1 MKRYHGKRNGR
12 YLKLGILVILYTL
25 VVLGTLVYRASGGQ
39 HHTHQRHKR
48 DLSEDDDNTTD
59 CIPRSV
65 DNFPGNF
72 FTLEQTQDGGVFLHI
87 FIALYLFG
95 ALAIVCDDYFVASL
109 EVICD
114 ELKLK
119 EDVAGATFMAAG
131 SSAPEFFTALI
142 GVFISKSD
150 VGVGTIV
157 GSAVFNILFIVGVC
171 ALFSGMVVNLT
182 WWPMLR
188 DCVYYIIAVAT
199 LVIVIQNGKVYWYE
213 ALIMFL
219 LYLGYILI
227 MYWNKDLEEY
237 FERLYR
243 KLRHIPED
251 PPSQNETQSLTGSQK
266 IGNGVYNTSKDSVKD
281 VEDGKHDEVE
291 TSFTGTHES
300 VPHEGHKDSKE
311 YESPWLIPI
320 SFPARILWVT
330 MLPVKAILYISI
342 PDCRLPGRWRKMY
355 PLTFIMSVVWIA
367 GFSYVMVW
375 MITIAGD
382 SLGIADTVMGLTI
395 LAAGTSVPDCLASLF
410 VSRDGFGDMAV
421 ANSIGSNV
429 FDILV
434 CLGLPWLIE
443 TAAVNHGDY
452 VKISSE
458 GLIYSSI
465 TLLSTVVFLLL
476 AMFFTK
482 WTLSKPFG
490 IVCLSAYVIVITFSV
505 LYELNVFGNFV
516 AEICPR

>member
-1 MKRYHGKRNGR
+1 MKRYHCKRNGR

-59 CIPRSV
+59 CIPRSHW
-65 DNFPGNF
+65 
-72 FTLEQTQDGGVFLHI
+72 Q
-87 FIALYLFG
+87 LFVTTI
-95 ALAIVCDDYFVASL
+95 LLPPL

-281 VEDGKHDEVE
+281 VEDGKNDEVE

-410 VSRDGFGDMAV
+410 VSRDGK
-421 ANSIGSNV
+421 
-429 FDILV
+429 L
-434 CLGLPWLIE
+434 
-443 TAAVNHGDY
+443 
-452 VKISSE
+452 KKKK
-458 GLIYSSI
+458 LIY
-465 TLLSTVVFLLL
+465 
-476 AMFFTK
+476 
-482 WTLSKPFG
+482 
-490 IVCLSAYVIVITFSV
+490 
-505 LYELNVFGNFV
+505 
-516 AEICPR
+516 